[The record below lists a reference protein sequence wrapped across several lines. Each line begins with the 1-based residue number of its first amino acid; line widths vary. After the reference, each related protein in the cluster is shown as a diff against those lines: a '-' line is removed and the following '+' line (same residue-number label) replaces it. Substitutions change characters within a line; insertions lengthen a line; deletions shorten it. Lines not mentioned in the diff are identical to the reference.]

1 MKSSQGSVKSFRG
14 FSKSGIGFVRKPGF
28 PGNVVLK
35 KSLQGLMVM
44 EKKKLLLVAVSV
56 GVFLVIVVG
65 AAILVFSAKEPGGVT
80 ENRSVSGNV
89 GSYSR
94 SATTDAS
101 SLLGSE
107 ELRGLQDPQAA
118 SPIQE
123 NIITLGTENPATG
136 IEDKTVI
143 SVARPQ
149 TAAVPDAVSEQPVI
163 KPQSQSSQQPIR
175 PVPRTPI
182 PVKPAASVAP
192 PKKTYND
199 FWVQAGSFSTRDRA
213 DGVKKTLDNK
223 GIAAIITNQQINDQ
237 TFYRV
242 RIGPYTSRNEAD
254 YWLAM
259 IKSIDGFESSQV
271 WESQSK
277 R

>member
-1 MKSSQGSVKSFRG
+1 
-14 FSKSGIGFVRKPGF
+14 
-28 PGNVVLK
+28 
-35 KSLQGLMVM
+35 M

-65 AAILVFSAKEPGGVT
+65 AAILVFSAKEPGGVA
-80 ENRSVSGNV
+80 ENRYVPGNA

-101 SLLGSE
+101 SLLGAE

-123 NIITLGTENPATG
+123 NIITLGNESPGA
-136 IEDKTVI
+136 EDRTVI
-143 SVARPQ
+143 SVTRPQ
-149 TAAVPDAVSEQPVI
+149 AAAVPDTVSEQPAI
-163 KPQSQSSQQPIR
+163 KPQSPRQPSQPAQ
-175 PVPRTPI
+175 RTPVSAK
-182 PVKPAASVAP
+182 PEPKPAASVA
-192 PKKTYND
+192 KKTFND
-199 FWVQAGSFSTRDRA
+199 FWVQAGSFSTRERA
-213 DGVKKTLDNK
+213 DGVKKNLDNK

-242 RIGPYTSRNEAD
+242 RIGPYTSRGEAD

-259 IKSIDGFESSQV
+259 IKSIDGFETSQV

>member
-1 MKSSQGSVKSFRG
+1 MS
-14 FSKSGIGFVRKPGF
+14 
-28 PGNVVLK
+28 
-35 KSLQGLMVM
+35 M

-65 AAILVFSAKEPGGVT
+65 AAILVFSAKESGGIT
-80 ENRSVSGNV
+80 ENRYIPGTAGEN
-89 GSYSR
+89 YSR

-101 SLLGSE
+101 SLLGAE

-123 NIITLGTENPATG
+123 NIITLGTESPASG
-136 IEDKTVI
+136 TVI
-143 SVARPQ
+143 SVTKPEA
-149 TAAVPDAVSEQPVI
+149 AAVPDTVSEQPAI
-163 KPQSQSSQQPIR
+163 KPQPQSVRQVSQPAQRISAA
-175 PVPRTPI
+175 PVSA
-182 PVKPAASVAP
+182 KPAASVAP

-213 DGVKKTLDNK
+213 DGVKKTLDDK
-223 GIAAIITNQQINDQ
+223 GIAAIITNQQINSQ
-237 TFYRV
+237 IFYRV
-242 RIGPYTSRNEAD
+242 RIGPYTSRSEAD

-259 IKSIDGFESSQV
+259 IKSISGFESSQI

>member
-1 MKSSQGSVKSFRG
+1 
-14 FSKSGIGFVRKPGF
+14 
-28 PGNVVLK
+28 
-35 KSLQGLMVM
+35 M

-65 AAILVFSAKEPGGVT
+65 AAILVFSAKEPAGIT
-80 ENRSVSGNV
+80 ENRYLPESSGE
-89 GSYSR
+89 SYSR

-101 SLLGSE
+101 SLLGAE
-107 ELRGLQDPQAA
+107 ELRGLQDPQAV

-123 NIITLGTENPATG
+123 NIITFGNENPAVGT
-136 IEDKTVI
+136 EDKTII

-149 TAAVPDAVSEQPVI
+149 AAAVPDAVAEQPAI
-163 KPQSQSSQQPIR
+163 KPQPQSPQQAV
-175 PVPRTPI
+175 PVQRTPVS
-182 PVKPAASVAP
+182 VKSAAAP
-192 PKKTYND
+192 PQKTYND

-213 DGVKKTLDNK
+213 DGVKKTLHDK

>member
-1 MKSSQGSVKSFRG
+1 
-14 FSKSGIGFVRKPGF
+14 
-28 PGNVVLK
+28 
-35 KSLQGLMVM
+35 M

-65 AAILVFSAKEPGGVT
+65 AAILVFSAKGTGGVT
-80 ENRSVSGNV
+80 ETRYVPGSA

-94 SATTDAS
+94 SATTDVS

-123 NIITLGTENPATG
+123 NIITLGTESPAAG
-136 IEDKTVI
+136 TVI
-143 SVARPQ
+143 SVTRPEA
-149 TAAVPDAVSEQPVI
+149 AAVPDTVSEQPVI
-163 KPQSQSSQQPIR
+163 KPQPQSARQVSQ
-175 PVPRTPI
+175 PVQRTPVSAA
-182 PVKPAASVAP
+182 PAVKPAASVAP

-213 DGVKKTLDNK
+213 DGVKKNLSDK

>member
-1 MKSSQGSVKSFRG
+1 
-14 FSKSGIGFVRKPGF
+14 
-28 PGNVVLK
+28 
-35 KSLQGLMVM
+35 M

-65 AAILVFSAKEPGGVT
+65 AAILVFSAKGPEGRA
-80 ENRSVSGNV
+80 ENRYAPETSTGTAET
-89 GSYSR
+89 YSR
-94 SATTDAS
+94 SATTDPS
-101 SLLGSE
+101 SLLGAE

-123 NIITLGTENPATG
+123 NIITLGTESPTDAK
-136 IEDKTVI
+136 DKTVI

-149 TAAVPDAVSEQPVI
+149 TAAVPDAVSEQPAI
-163 KPQSQSSQQPIR
+163 KPQPQSSQQAIQ
-175 PVPRTPI
+175 PVQRTPI
-182 PVKPAASVAP
+182 PAKPAASVAP

-213 DGVKKTLDNK
+213 DNVKKTLDDK
-223 GIAAIITNQQINDQ
+223 GMAAIITNQQINNQ

>member
-1 MKSSQGSVKSFRG
+1 
-14 FSKSGIGFVRKPGF
+14 
-28 PGNVVLK
+28 
-35 KSLQGLMVM
+35 M
-44 EKKKLLLVAVSV
+44 EKKKLLLVTVSV

-65 AAILVFSAKEPGGVT
+65 AAILVFSAKEPVSVT
-80 ENRSVSGNV
+80 ESRYVPGIA
-89 GSYSR
+89 GSR

-123 NIITLGTENPATG
+123 NIITLGTESPAA
-136 IEDKTVI
+136 EDGSGTVI
-143 SVARPQ
+143 SIARPQ
-149 TAAVPDAVSEQPVI
+149 AAAVPDTVSEQPAI
-163 KPQSQSSQQPIR
+163 KPQGQSSPR
-175 PVPRTPI
+175 PVQPVQRTPI
-182 PVKPAASVAP
+182 SAAPAAKPAASVAP

-213 DGVKKTLDNK
+213 DGVKKNLDDK
-223 GIAAIITNQQINDQ
+223 GIATIITNQQINGQ

>member
-1 MKSSQGSVKSFRG
+1 
-14 FSKSGIGFVRKPGF
+14 
-28 PGNVVLK
+28 
-35 KSLQGLMVM
+35 M

-80 ENRSVSGNV
+80 ENRHVPGT
-89 GSYSR
+89 YSR
-94 SATTDAS
+94 SATTDPS

-107 ELRGLQDPQAA
+107 ELLGLQDPQAA

-123 NIITLGTENPATG
+123 NIITLGTESPAV
-136 IEDKTVI
+136 EDPSKTII
-143 SVARPQ
+143 SVSRPQ
-149 TAAVPDAVSEQPVI
+149 AAAVPDAISEQPAI
-163 KPQSQSSQQPIR
+163 KSQPQGSRQLSRSAQQGAQSAQKTPGDAR
-175 PVPRTPI
+175 TTAKPV
-182 PVKPAASVAP
+182 AGAAP
-192 PKKTYND
+192 PKKIYND
-199 FWVQAGSFSTRDRA
+199 FWVQAGSFSTRERA
-213 DGVKKTLDNK
+213 DGVKKTLDEK
-223 GIAAIITNQQINDQ
+223 GIAAIITNQQIDNQ

-259 IKSIDGFESSQV
+259 IASIDGFESSQI

>member
-1 MKSSQGSVKSFRG
+1 
-14 FSKSGIGFVRKPGF
+14 
-28 PGNVVLK
+28 
-35 KSLQGLMVM
+35 M

-65 AAILVFSAKEPGGVT
+65 AAILVFSAKESGGVT
-80 ENRSVSGNV
+80 ENRYIPGEN
-89 GSYSR
+89 YSR

-101 SLLGSE
+101 SLLGAE

-123 NIITLGTENPATG
+123 NIITLGTESPVSGT
-136 IEDKTVI
+136 ETVI
-143 SVARPQ
+143 SVTRPEA
-149 TAAVPDAVSEQPVI
+149 AAVPDTVSDQPAI
-163 KPQSQSSQQPIR
+163 KPQPQSARQVSQPAQR
-175 PVPRTPI
+175 P
-182 PVKPAASVAP
+182 PVSAAPAAKPAASVAP

>member
-1 MKSSQGSVKSFRG
+1 MPDFE
-14 FSKSGIGFVRKPGF
+14 
-28 PGNVVLK
+28 
-35 KSLQGLMVM
+35 KSLQGLSM

-65 AAILVFSAKEPGGVT
+65 AAILVFSAKEPGGT
-80 ENRSVSGNV
+80 AENRYVPGTSIGTT
-89 GSYSR
+89 GTYSR
-94 SATTDAS
+94 SATTDPS

-107 ELRGLQDPQAA
+107 ELRGLQDPRAA

-123 NIITLGTENPATG
+123 NIITLGTENPAA
-136 IEDKTVI
+136 EDSSTTII
-143 SVARPQ
+143 SVSRPLA
-149 TAAVPDAVSEQPVI
+149 AAVPDAVSEQPAV
-163 KPQSQSSQQPIR
+163 KPQPQSSRQVSPAQKT
-175 PVPRTPI
+175 PVPAKPA
-182 PVKPAASVAP
+182 VKPAASAVP

-199 FWVQAGSFSTRDRA
+199 FWVQAGSFSTRERA
-213 DGVKKTLDNK
+213 DGVKKTLDEK

-259 IKSIDGFESSQV
+259 IASIDGFESSQV

>member
-1 MKSSQGSVKSFRG
+1 
-14 FSKSGIGFVRKPGF
+14 
-28 PGNVVLK
+28 
-35 KSLQGLMVM
+35 M

-65 AAILVFSAKEPGGVT
+65 AAILVFSAKGPGGVT
-80 ENRSVSGNV
+80 ESRYVPGTE

-101 SLLGSE
+101 SLLGAE

-123 NIITLGTENPATG
+123 NIITLGTERA
-136 IEDKTVI
+136 EDGPGTVI
-143 SVARPQ
+143 SVSRPQ
-149 TAAVPDAVSEQPVI
+149 AAAVPDSVSEQPAI
-163 KPQSQSSQQPIR
+163 KLQPQSSPAAQP
-175 PVPRTPI
+175 VQRTPVSAR
-182 PVKPAASVAP
+182 PAAKPAAIVAP

-213 DGVKKTLDNK
+213 DGVKKNLDDK
-223 GIAAIITNQQINDQ
+223 GIAALITNQQINGQ

>member
-1 MKSSQGSVKSFRG
+1 
-14 FSKSGIGFVRKPGF
+14 
-28 PGNVVLK
+28 
-35 KSLQGLMVM
+35 M

-65 AAILVFSAKEPGGVT
+65 AAILVFSSKDPGGVA
-80 ENRSVSGNV
+80 ENRYSPETTG
-89 GSYSR
+89 GTYSR
-94 SATTDAS
+94 SATTDPS
-101 SLLGSE
+101 SLLSSE
-107 ELRGLQDPQAA
+107 DLRGLQDPQAA

-123 NIITLGTENPATG
+123 NIITFGNESPAAKDGSQT
-136 IEDKTVI
+136 II

-149 TAAVPDAVSEQPVI
+149 TAAVPDTVVEQPAI
-163 KPQSQSSQQPIR
+163 KPQSPRETTQVSQPAQSVQK
-175 PVPRTPI
+175 T

-192 PKKTYND
+192 PKKVYND
-199 FWVQAGSFSTRDRA
+199 FWVQAGSFSARERA
-213 DGVKKTLDNK
+213 DGVKKTLDER
-223 GIAAIITNQQINDQ
+223 GIAAIITNQQINNQ

-259 IKSIDGFESSQV
+259 IKSIDGFESSQI

>member
-1 MKSSQGSVKSFRG
+1 V
-14 FSKSGIGFVRKPGF
+14 PGTG
-28 PGNVVLK
+28 GN
-35 KSLQGLMVM
+35 
-44 EKKKLLLVAVSV
+44 
-56 GVFLVIVVG
+56 
-65 AAILVFSAKEPGGVT
+65 
-80 ENRSVSGNV
+80 
-89 GSYSR
+89 YSR

-101 SLLGSE
+101 SLLEAE

-123 NIITLGTENPATG
+123 NIITLGTESPAV
-136 IEDKTVI
+136 EDGSGTVI
-143 SVARPQ
+143 SVSRPQ
-149 TAAVPDAVSEQPVI
+149 AAAVPDTVSEQPAI
-163 KPQSQSSQQPIR
+163 KPQPQSSPQVVQPAQRVSAR
-175 PVPRTPI
+175 PTP
-182 PVKPAASVAP
+182 KPAASVAP

-213 DGVKKTLDNK
+213 DGVKKTLDDK
-223 GIAAIITNQQINDQ
+223 GIAALITNQQINGQ

>member
-1 MKSSQGSVKSFRG
+1 M
-14 FSKSGIGFVRKPGF
+14 
-28 PGNVVLK
+28 N
-35 KSLQGLMVM
+35 M

-65 AAILVFSAKEPGGVT
+65 AAILVFSTKEPGGIT
-80 ENRSVSGNV
+80 ESRYSPGSSV

-101 SLLGSE
+101 SLLGAE
-107 ELRGLQDPQAA
+107 ELQSLQDPLAA

-123 NIITLGTENPATG
+123 NIITLGSENPAAGT
-136 IEDKTVI
+136 EDGSKTII

-149 TAAVPDAVSEQPVI
+149 AAAVPDTVSEQPAI
-163 KPQSQSSQQPIR
+163 KPQSSRQVSQ
-175 PVPRTPI
+175 PVQKTPS
-182 PVKPAASVAP
+182 PAKPSVAP
-192 PKKTYND
+192 SPKKTYYD
-199 FWVQAGSFSTRDRA
+199 FWVQAGSFSTRERA
-213 DGVKKTLDNK
+213 DGVKKTLDEK
-223 GIAAIITNQQINDQ
+223 GIAAIITNQQINGQ
-237 TFYRV
+237 SFYRV
-242 RIGPYTSRNEAD
+242 RIGPYTSHNEAD

-259 IKSIDGFESSQV
+259 IKSIDGFEDSQV

>member
-1 MKSSQGSVKSFRG
+1 
-14 FSKSGIGFVRKPGF
+14 
-28 PGNVVLK
+28 
-35 KSLQGLMVM
+35 M

-65 AAILVFSAKEPGGVT
+65 AAILVFSAKEPGGIAESRYAPET
-80 ENRSVSGNV
+80 A

-101 SLLGSE
+101 SLLSAE

-123 NIITLGTENPATG
+123 NIITLGTESPIPGT
-136 IEDKTVI
+136 EDKTVI
-143 SVARPQ
+143 SITRPQ
-149 TAAVPDAVSEQPVI
+149 TAAVPDTVSEQPAI
-163 KPQSQSSQQPIR
+163 KPQSQSAQQVSQPAQR
-175 PVPRTPI
+175 VSAKPV
-182 PVKPAASVAP
+182 VKPAASVAP
-192 PKKTYND
+192 SKKTYND

-213 DGVKKTLDNK
+213 DGVKKTLDDK
-223 GIAAIITNQQINDQ
+223 GIAAIITNQPINDQ
-237 TFYRV
+237 TIYRV
-242 RIGPYTSRNEAD
+242 RIGPYVSRNEAD